1 MAQTVVRP
9 VLRTIVALVAV
20 AIVLDARVARSQ
32 GAAAE
37 APASDS
43 QADVKKRL
51 EGFMALG
58 PGAYPLKE
66 KDGRITHILL
76 VGEAPLRKSLG
87 AASVTTATQRASD
100 LATGQLPLFMAQKVT
115 AYRGTDGESI
125 VLTEGDAGGAITE
138 NGKVVEK
145 TAEWTKRQAE
155 AMLRGI
161 QTFSK
166 QVADDKVVVALLWT
180 ERAAAQTRGVADAND
195 PPPPPKPRPAQG
207 TVTPGT
213 VVSPDAEQLLK

>member
-1 MAQTVVRP
+1 MALT
-9 VLRTIVALVAV
+9 TVALA
-20 AIVLDARVARSQ
+20 LDSRVANSQ

-37 APASDS
+37 APASDA
-43 QADVKKRL
+43 QADIKKRL

-66 KDGRITHILL
+66 KDSRITHILL

-87 AASVTTATQRASD
+87 AAAVTTATQRATD
-100 LATGQLPLFMAQKVT
+100 FATGELPKFIEQKVT
-115 AYRGTDGESI
+115 AYSGSDGESI

-145 TAEWTKRQAE
+145 TQAWTKRQAE
-155 AMLRGI
+155 SMLRGI

-166 QVADDKVVVALLWT
+166 QVTDDKVVVALLWT
-180 ERAAAQTRGVADAND
+180 EKAAAMARGVADANN
-195 PPPPPKPRPAQG
+195 PPAPPKPRPAQG

>member
-1 MAQTVVRP
+1 MIQTVFRP
-9 VLRTIVALVAV
+9 VVRTIVALCAV
-20 AIVLDARVARSQ
+20 TMVLDDRVARSQ
-32 GAAAE
+32 SAAVE
-37 APASDS
+37 APASDA
-43 QADVKKRL
+43 QADIKKRL

-76 VGEAPLRKSLG
+76 VGESPLRKSLG
-87 AASVTTATQRASD
+87 AASVTTATQRATD
-100 LATGQLPLFMAQKVT
+100 LATGQLPLFIEQKVT

-138 NGKVVEK
+138 SGKVVEK

-155 AMLRGI
+155 SMLRGI

-166 QVADDKVVVALLWT
+166 QVTDDKVVVSLLWT
-180 ERAAAQTRGVADAND
+180 ERAAALARGVADANN
-195 PPPPPKPRPAQG
+195 PPPPAKPRPAQG